1 MSVVW
6 GVACLALCRNT
17 DRRYTQVRDMRLRVH
32 PFKQVFLRLYE
43 RSERRVVGAW
53 EVVPVY
59 EKQGV
64 FVCMRKRLKT
74 AVA

>member
-1 MSVVW
+1 MAVVLC
-6 GVACLALCRNT
+6 VACIDVSNRT
-17 DRRYTQVRDMRLRVH
+17 DRGYTQVRDMRLRVH

>member
-1 MSVVW
+1 MAVVPR
-6 GVACLALCRNT
+6 VACVDLSRKA
-17 DRRYTQVRDMRLRVH
+17 DHGYTQVRDMRLRVH

>member
-1 MSVVW
+1 
-6 GVACLALCRNT
+6 
-17 DRRYTQVRDMRLRVH
+17 MRLRVH
-32 PFKQVFLRLYE
+32 PFKQVFLRLDE